1 MLYRSLGRV
10 NDDGDGAAA
19 TASEHIH
26 DDDVTVDQQ
35 AFLGKAGVK
44 EFEELPP
51 HEARER
57 LKYVTLKQATCGI
70 KLCIFHMQVSEFKSG
85 YIYVLS

>member
-1 MLYRSLGRV
+1 MIVCNMLYRSLGRV

-26 DDDVTVDQQ
+26 SDDVTVDQQ

-51 HEARER
+51 EEARKR
-57 LKYVTLKQATCGI
+57 LKYVTLKQHIVC
-70 KLCIFHMQVSEFKSG
+70 KLHMVSSYKM
-85 YIYVLS
+85 